1 MSLLTKDKVILS
13 IPSIMACVECRRAKA
28 RTKTDLIKHES
39 LPPQRI
45 QRSSPLGHIESP
57 GDTSDVDV
65 QQGFGILSG
74 KKRALVNQK

>member
-1 MSLLTKDKVILS
+1 M
-13 IPSIMACVECRRAKA
+13 
-28 RTKTDLIKHES
+28 DLIKHES

-65 QQGFGILSG
+65 QQENEPEVLDDVFP
-74 KKRALVNQK
+74 

>member
-1 MSLLTKDKVILS
+1 MPEEITFVYSPYIH
-13 IPSIMACVECRRAKA
+13 A
-28 RTKTDLIKHES
+28 RTKNGSNIKHES

-65 QQGFGILSG
+65 QQENEPEVLDDVFPWSIIERKMSH
-74 KKRALVNQK
+74 Q